1 MDRCLLLGVKRT
13 SAGHASMSA
22 FDPPQ
27 TSAFETCCAARS
39 WLKPFG
45 ASPPETSNLSRVDRR
60 ARRRWSNTRERCNDK
75 ARSAGTRED
84 WLTKAELGA
93 PKVVDRSTFQAAL
106 DALRVR
112 EKAHAR
118 EGDAIAAAR
127 RRQPQR
133 PRQVAPDHSTPSNSE
148 WPGPHRLHSLHF
160 SSCYACRCLSV
171 PAQGWAL
178 SSRIYRRLVSDSF
191 FRSDQRSLQN
201 VFVEILSHAL
211 QDARVG

>member
-45 ASPPETSNLSRVDRR
+45 VSPPETSNLSRVDRR

-84 WLTKAELGA
+84 WLTKAELGV

-118 EGDAIAAAR
+118 EGDAIAAA
-127 RRQPQR
+127 PK
-133 PRQVAPDHSTPSNSE
+133 ATTAATPSG
-148 WPGPHRLHSLHF
+148 PGSLDTLQLRMAGATPTPLF
-160 SSCYACRCLSV
+160 AFQFLLRMSLPERTCPGL
-171 PAQGWAL
+171 G
-178 SSRIYRRLVSDSF
+178 IYRLVSDSF
-191 FRSDQRSLQN
+191 YRSDQRPLQN
-201 VFVEILSHAL
+201 VFVEILSDAL